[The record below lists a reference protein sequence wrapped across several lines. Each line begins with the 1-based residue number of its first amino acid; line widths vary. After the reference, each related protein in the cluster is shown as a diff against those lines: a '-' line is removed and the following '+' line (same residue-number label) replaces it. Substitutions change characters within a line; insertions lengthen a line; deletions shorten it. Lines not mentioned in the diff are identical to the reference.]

1 MSLRARISALSGQAR
16 HHHKHRTIM
25 AHSLRGAL
33 QRFLRGL
40 WASLHSADGSKETQ
54 MVMVVGG
61 LVLGAMN
68 FRVGMVT
75 IGLIGQ
81 HLEMVNGWIAIQQ
94 AIGIGRAI

>member
-1 MSLRARISALSGQAR
+1 MARF
-16 HHHKHRTIM
+16 
-25 AHSLRGAL
+25 LRGAL

-54 MVMVVGG
+54 MVMVAGG

-75 IGLIGQ
+75 IGLIGRAS
-81 HLEMVNGWIAIQQ
+81 EIMNGWIAIQQ
-94 AIGIGRAI
+94 TIGIGHVI